1 MVKQKWLW
9 GIILLLLI
17 LSLPGLVSRWDV
29 ESSSPHYEII
39 IPYEEM
45 LVVEEETGK
54 TIDEILSTLKEAG
67 LTTVNLGPVSL
78 EDLEEQHILSIY
90 SEKELAEILQFTSS
104 AGAINVSEKG
114 YYISVPETKEHK
126 QLIEQHLSLEERDI
140 EGKRFYFLPKSK
152 VEFPFDTK
160 LGYDVFALEKIREH
174 GFQIALKVGNSKN
187 EAVNNK
193 MVQQLVKLKED
204 DITGLIGQGKE
215 IIGFGH
221 EESMGNWFSQL
232 YDAGY
237 YFYMIESNPMKGE
250 KHYAKFANYE
260 TIRLLSIDPIK
271 EKLSVDTSVDRSVR
285 AVKERNIKSIYFHI
299 DYEPPVNAK
308 NTEESNA
315 EDNFQMAVDYLTVV
329 QEKMPDRFTLGT
341 PKLFDHVNVPSWV
354 TALVLLAGIIFTFI
368 VFESVKIKYVRIGAA
383 LVMALLAIAY
393 FALNRVVFL
402 QGFAL
407 IISVI
412 TPIYAVVVSKGS
424 QSIGKIF
431 VQYVK
436 ALAISLIGIW
446 IIVGL
451 LNGNGFITG
460 FEQFRGVKLV
470 YVIPIAGTFLYV
482 LSLFYQKELASG
494 GIMSLLNKEVKYG
507 HVLIMLVV
515 VAIGAF
521 YIGRTGNEGSVSML
535 ELAGRQ
541 WLEDTLYVRPRTK
554 EFLIGFPFFVLAL
567 YVMGINRKWGSILL
581 IPGVIGLL
589 SIVNTFTHFH
599 IPLEVSLLRTLYG
612 VILGFVI
619 GLVFIVLFNLIY
631 RAVRKYVKFS

>member
-9 GIILLLLI
+9 GIVLLLLI

-45 LVVEEETGK
+45 LVIEEETDK
-54 TIDEILSTLKEAG
+54 SIDEIISELKEAG

-78 EDLEEQHILSIY
+78 EDLEEQQIISVY
-90 SEKELAEILQFTSS
+90 SEKEMAENLQFTSAVGS
-104 AGAINVSEKG
+104 IDVSKKG
-114 YYISVPETKEHK
+114 YYITIPETDEHK
-126 QLIEQHLSLEERDI
+126 QLIEQHLSVDEIIVGET
-140 EGKRFYFLPKSK
+140 RFYFLPKSELK
-152 VEFPFDTK
+152 FPFDTK
-160 LGYDVFALEKIREH
+160 LGYDPFALQKIREH
-174 GFQIALKVGNSKN
+174 NLLIALKVENSKN
-187 EAVNNK
+187 EAVNNII
-193 MVQQLVKLKED
+193 VNQLVDLKED

-221 EESMGNWFSQL
+221 EASMSNWFSQL
-232 YDAGY
+232 REAGY

-250 KHYAKFANYE
+250 NHYAKFANYE

-271 EKLSVDTSVDRSVR
+271 ERLPVDTSVDRTVR
-285 AVKERNIKSIYFHI
+285 AIKERNIKSIYFHI
-299 DYEPPVNAK
+299 DYQPPEQLK
-308 NTEESNA
+308 NLYDFNA
-315 EDNFQMAVDYLTVV
+315 EDNFQMAVDYLTTV
-329 QEKMPDRFTLGT
+329 QETMPDRFTLGQ
-341 PKLFDHVNVPSWV
+341 PELFDRVNVPSWV

-368 VFESVKIKYVRIGAA
+368 VFESVKVKYVSIGAA
-383 LVMALLAIAY
+383 VGMALLAVAY
-393 FALNRVVFL
+393 FVLNRVIFL

-407 IISVI
+407 IISII

-424 QSIGKIF
+424 QNIGKIF

-451 LNGNGFITG
+451 LNGNAFITG

-470 YVIPIAGTFLYV
+470 YVIPIAVTFLYA
-482 LSLFYQKELASG
+482 LSFFIKREGNSISLKALF
-494 GIMSLLNKEVKYG
+494 NKEVKYG
-507 HVLIMLVV
+507 HVLILLI
-515 VAIGAF
+515 VAAIAYF
-521 YIGRTGNEGSVSML
+521 YIGRTGNEGSVSTL
-535 ELAGRQ
+535 ELAFRQ

-612 VILGFVI
+612 AVLGFVI
-619 GLVFIVLFNLIY
+619 GLVFIILFNLMY
-631 RAVRKYVKFS
+631 RMVRKYFKFS